1 MIPSVPFA
9 PEPSVELKRAVVIRY
24 HPRCRK
30 PFHVRIRDSIFLGG
44 DIGIILPRC
53 LSTRLPVMFVKTKLG
68 TVTHFRIDE
77 CGGESR
83 EFTVGLRHRRADVIG
98 EGRNLGKIA
107 ANVAPLID
115 LPLSVNPQQFRLAFQ
130 PMADSQADDN
140 AQVVD
145 KGRIEHASAC
155 GKPFLRHS
163 TDGRARVPNAVV
175 ITAQAKAVG
184 KADVLEGFQVLRYR
198 FHPAYPPHN
207 DRHSMRFRPGNNMHG
222 KYILVNPGFPIRFQS
237 AFHGHRIQ
245 TRTKPG
251 VQHIFEK
258 MGRGGRQF
266 RNRVYLWRLT
276 RYAYRGR

>member
-1 MIPSVPFA
+1 MIPPVPFA
-9 PEPSVELKRAVVIRY
+9 PEPSVELKQAVVIRY
-24 HPRCRK
+24 HARCRK
-30 PFHVRIRDSIFLGG
+30 PFHVRIRNSIFSGN
-44 DIGIILPRC
+44 DIGIVQPRC
-53 LSTRLPVMFVKTKLG
+53 LATSLPVVFVKTQLG
-68 TVTHFRIDE
+68 AVTHFRIDE
-77 CGGESR
+77 CGRESG
-83 EFTVGLRHRRADVIG
+83 EFTVGLRHRCADVIG
-98 EGRNLGKIA
+98 ERRHLGKITA
-107 ANVAPLID
+107 DIAPLIAF
-115 LPLSVNPQQFRLAFQ
+115 PLKVNPQQFRLAFQ
-130 PMADSQADDN
+130 PMADTQADDN

-145 KGRIEHASAC
+145 KGRIEHAPAC
-155 GKPFLRHS
+155 GKPFLRHR

-175 ITAQAKAVG
+175 ITPQAQAVG
-184 KADVLEGFQVLRYR
+184 KANVFEGFQILFDR
-198 FHPAYPPHN
+198 FHAANPPHD